1 MQKAQTLRF
10 SVGRAIVA
18 LTAHVLDTHRLEGMT
33 AGMDDY
39 LPKPVDS
46 EQLYAC
52 LQRLIRSRA
61 IQ

>member
-1 MQKAQTLRF
+1 
-10 SVGRAIVA
+10 
-18 LTAHVLDTHRLEGMT
+18 
-33 AGMDDY
+33 MDDY

-46 EQLYAC
+46 EQLYAS